1 MSGRRSRR
9 VARALWQELV
19 RMIASTYQAASGAG
33 AAAMEELVRARNI
46 TALVVAAP
54 PRTLAELRDAFHAD
68 VKARIIA
75 EFDKDL
81 TKHPVAEIGQHLVG

>member
-1 MSGRRSRR
+1 MRAGTTRRSAMEPTDWHEIEKHRF
-9 VARALWQELV
+9 ARHV
-19 RMIASTYQAASGAG
+19 